1 MQNLVEHQL
10 RVTAV
15 AEMICETLDVPVD
28 KDLVVRVCL
37 LHDMGNII
45 KSDLNY
51 FPEFVKPEGLEYWQ
65 KVKDEFIE
73 KHGNEEHFATEKI
86 CKELGFGEKEMRVLN
101 AVGFTRAEN
110 TLNSDSTEG
119 KVCCYADQ
127 RVGPFGVLPLK
138 DRLDDLNKRY
148 QNRANKKLPIGRGEE
163 LVKCLE
169 DIEKEI
175 FSKSSIAPESITDES
190 IKKYIVDLKEIE
202 M

>member
-1 MQNLVEHQL
+1 MKKITDIYKKYNLMQNLVEHQL

-86 CKELGFGEKEMRVLN
+86 CKEEMKYN
-101 AVGFTRAEN
+101 N
-110 TLNSDSTEG
+110 TIS
-119 KVCCYADQ
+119 
-127 RVGPFGVLPLK
+127 F
-138 DRLDDLNKRY
+138 
-148 QNRANKKLPIGRGEE
+148 
-163 LVKCLE
+163 
-169 DIEKEI
+169 
-175 FSKSSIAPESITDES
+175 
-190 IKKYIVDLKEIE
+190 
-202 M
+202 